1 MIQRIQTLYLFL
13 ALLCS
18 MGLTFLVG
26 LKVDIAGEQFNVVQ
40 LLNKE
45 ELLLKLIPILF
56 IMSGVLSLI
65 SILRFKNRKNQF
77 VLNRLNIL
85 VNFVIFGV
93 LIYYLYLSAALP
105 ENQVSDNSSTGVFI
119 PIAVIVL
126 LVMANRGIHKDENLI
141 KSVDRLR

>member
-45 ELLLKLIPILF
+45 ELLLKLTPILF